1 MRLTEAK
8 VRNLAAR
15 IVAELSGRDDVS
27 VIAAPETV
35 EADIAKVIRENLLAE
50 DALDREVETVME
62 RYRREIAS
70 GKLDV
75 DLLRQKIKKQLA
87 KDRGVVI

>member
-8 VRNLAAR
+8 VRHLAAR
-15 IVAELSGRDDVS
+15 VVAELGRRDDVS
-27 VIAAPETV
+27 VIAAPEDV
-35 EADIAKVIRENLLAE
+35 ESEIAKVIRENLLAE
-50 DALDREVETVME
+50 VALDRDVETVME

-70 GKLDV
+70 GKMDV

-87 KDRGVVI
+87 KERGMVI

>member
-8 VRNLAAR
+8 VRYLAAR
-15 IVAELSGRDDVS
+15 VVAELGRRDDVS
-27 VIAAPETV
+27 VIAAPEDV
-35 EADIAKVIRENLLAE
+35 ESEIAKVIRENLLAE
-50 DALDREVETVME
+50 IALDRDVETVME

-70 GKLDV
+70 GKMDV

-87 KDRGVVI
+87 KERGIVI

>member
-8 VRNLAAR
+8 VRYLAAR
-15 IVAELSGRDDVS
+15 MVTELGRRDDVS
-27 VIAAPETV
+27 VIGGPENV
-35 EADIAKVIRENLLAE
+35 EAEIAKVIRENLLAE
-50 DALDREVETVME
+50 VALDREVETVLE

-70 GKLDV
+70 GNLDV

-87 KDRGVVI
+87 RERGVVI